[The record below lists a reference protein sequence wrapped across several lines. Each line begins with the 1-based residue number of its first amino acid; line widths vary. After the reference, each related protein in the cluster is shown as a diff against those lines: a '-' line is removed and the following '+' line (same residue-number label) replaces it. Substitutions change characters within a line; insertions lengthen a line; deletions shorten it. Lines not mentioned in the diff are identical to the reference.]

1 MDSSIPILLPVSSVY
16 AHTLALSMLTRF
28 LEPAELPIPL
38 PLPRRFS
45 LPHHTP
51 PPATHTHIYGK
62 GHSVAYLQQ
71 FNNVFGH
78 LGPYF
83 QHTIW
88 PTQSSRGAGKH
99 LFSSRLWQQWKNC
112 PAQTHIDKRNYSLI
126 IEYFVVKSSGTSSII
141 KTRLQKVLVCVFGR
155 GSGCFVILFISKVL
169 GGKLDQILFLHFL
182 NRESGGTSSK
192 GECFP
197 FVFSD

>member
-1 MDSSIPILLPVSSVY
+1 MTLFPERRYIAGRNWRICDRGENGDSKFSGPSNGLKIIGELGKVNKSITAPPPVLAQLFVQLAAEWGRVQRKKEKKGKKKGQTMDSSIPILLPVSSVY

-71 FNNVFGH
+71 FKNVFGH

-83 QHTIW
+83 QHTI
-88 PTQSSRGAGKH
+88 
-99 LFSSRLWQQWKNC
+99 
-112 PAQTHIDKRNYSLI
+112 
-126 IEYFVVKSSGTSSII
+126 
-141 KTRLQKVLVCVFGR
+141 
-155 GSGCFVILFISKVL
+155 
-169 GGKLDQILFLHFL
+169 
-182 NRESGGTSSK
+182 
-192 GECFP
+192 
-197 FVFSD
+197 